1 MTLRESYKEL
11 EQNFR
16 AFTNERYCVFGFQGF
31 YVVMFYLCATWKTKE
46 HKQGSGHLRNKI
58 PTSKQK
64 CRQNAALKQHARK
77 KSLGQKVR
85 AYNKHLLS
93 KAHLSKQRYN
103 SRTSILEDELVLV
116 TLV

>member
-93 KAHLSKQRYN
+93 KAHLSKQN
-103 SRTSILEDELVLV
+103 KGTIAGPQS
-116 TLV
+116 